1 MKRATTIFRIAI
13 GAGAMVALAAAW
25 AVSANS
31 GNPEVRVRVQDPKG
45 GMISKAFVVMHHEW
59 DDHANEGLEEHR
71 QDELIRVPFDGAAD
85 FVITVKPGVYDV
97 YVSSFGHDPKC
108 MKVNVEYEKDRAL
121 VFQLNE
127 NKWIY
132 TPMVE

>member
-1 MKRATTIFRIAI
+1 MGRMTMMGRTVLRMAAI
-13 GAGAMVALAAAW
+13 LTLSAALGA
-25 AVSANS
+25 SANS
-31 GNPEVRVRVQDPKG
+31 GNPEVKVRVQDPKG

-59 DDHANEGLEEHR
+59 DEHANEGPEEHR
-71 QDELIRVPFDGAAD
+71 QDELMRVPYDGTAD

-97 YVSSFGHDPKC
+97 YVSSFGYDPKC
-108 MKVNVEYEKDRAL
+108 MKVNVEYGKDRDL